1 MSNAVKQATTT
12 VLLKIAAA
20 DGEINIDE
28 LELIEV
34 FADDQPADQLFANA
48 HSMELPDL
56 LSDIEKPEDRFVI
69 RLKAQLMALSDGTIF
84 TDEQKLIDT
93 LVKELPLPD
102 DLEKFILEVLDN
114 EAKGTSIIDSEEL
127 AMIYQKSSF
136 A

>member
-84 TDEQKLIDT
+84 HFL
-93 LVKELPLPD
+93 
-102 DLEKFILEVLDN
+102 
-114 EAKGTSIIDSEEL
+114 
-127 AMIYQKSSF
+127 MISRNSY
-136 A
+136 